1 MGGMSNASGVLYVVA
16 TPIGNLSDIS
26 RRAVEILAEVDLV
39 AAEDT
44 RHTKKL
50 LDALNIHVRAMLS
63 LHEHNERERLD
74 RMLALLEEGRRIA
87 LVSDAGTPLISDPG
101 FPLVARCREQGV
113 QVVPVPGPSAV
124 ITALSVSGL
133 PTDRFLFEGFLPR
146 TASKRQDRLGHL
158 RDFSST
164 MVFYESSHRIL
175 QTLTDMQALFGEER
189 QAVMARELTKAFETV
204 ISGTLARLVEI
215 VTADPNQ
222 QRGEFVVMVA
232 GAEARPEMLGA
243 EARRVLEAFAD
254 ELSPNRLAK
263 VAAKLYGGN
272 KRDYYQYLL
281 DRK

>member
-1 MGGMSNASGVLYVVA
+1 MAGMSNASGILYVVA

-26 RRAVEILAEVDLV
+26 RRAVEILGEVDLV

-50 LDALNIHVRAMLS
+50 LDALNIHAPAMLS

-74 RMLALLEEGRRIA
+74 HLLALLEEGRRIA

-101 FPLVARCREQGV
+101 FPLVARCREHGV
-113 QVVPVPGPSAV
+113 KVVPVPGPSAV

-146 TASKRQDRLGHL
+146 TASKRQARLDLL
-158 RDFSST
+158 RDFTST

-175 QTLTDMQALFGEER
+175 QTLTDMQHLFGEDR
-189 QAVMARELTKAFETV
+189 QAVMARELTKVFETV
-204 ISGTLARLVEI
+204 FPGTLARLVEI
-215 VTADPNQ
+215 VAADPNQ

-232 GAEARPEMLGA
+232 GAEARPERVEA
-243 EARRVLEAFAD
+243 EARRVLDAFAD

-281 DRK
+281 EKK

>member
-1 MGGMSNASGVLYVVA
+1 MAGMSNASGILFVVA

-26 RRAVEILAEVDLV
+26 RRAVEILGDVDLV

-50 LDALNIHVRAMLS
+50 LDALNIHAPAMLS

-74 RMLALLEEGRRIA
+74 QLLALLEEGRRIA

-113 QVVPVPGPSAV
+113 KVVPIPGPSAV

-146 TASKRQDRLGHL
+146 TASKRQARLGDL
-158 RDFSST
+158 RDFEST

-175 QTLTDMQALFGEER
+175 QTLTDMQQLFGDKR
-189 QAVMARELTKAFETV
+189 QAVMARELTKVFETV
-204 ISGTLARLVEI
+204 ISGTLVSLVET
-215 VTADPNQ
+215 VKADPDQ

-232 GAEARPEMLGA
+232 GAETGSETPGA
-243 EARRVLEAFAD
+243 DARRVLDAFAD

>member
-1 MGGMSNASGVLYVVA
+1 MSNGSGVLYVVA

-26 RRAVEILAEVDLV
+26 RRAIEVLGQVDLV

-50 LDALNIHVRAMLS
+50 LDALGIEVSGMLS
-63 LHEHNERERLD
+63 LHEHNERERID
-74 RMLALLEEGRRIA
+74 RILALLEEGRSIA

-101 FPLVARCREQGV
+101 FPLVARCRESGLS
-113 QVVPVPGPSAV
+113 VVPVPGPSAV

-146 TASKRQDRLGHL
+146 TASKRQARLEML
-158 RDFSST
+158 RDFEST

-175 QTLTDMQALFGEER
+175 QTLSDMQELFGDER
-189 QAVMARELTKAFETV
+189 PAVMARELTKKFETV
-204 ISGTLARLVEI
+204 VPGTLGRLVE
-215 VTADPNQ
+215 VVAADPDQ

-232 GAEARPEMLGA
+232 GAEPRQGMPDA
-243 EARRVLEAFAD
+243 EARRLLDAFAD

-263 VAAKLYGGN
+263 VVAKLYGGN
-272 KRDYYQYLL
+272 KRDYYRYLL
-281 DRK
+281 ERK

>member
-1 MGGMSNASGVLYVVA
+1 MAGMSNASGILFVVA

-26 RRAVEILAEVDLV
+26 RRAVEILGDVDLV

-50 LDALNIHVRAMLS
+50 LDALNIHAPAMLS

-74 RMLALLEEGRRIA
+74 QLLALLEEGRRIA

-113 QVVPVPGPSAV
+113 KVVPIPGPSAV

-146 TASKRQDRLGHL
+146 TASKRQARLGDL
-158 RDFSST
+158 RDFEST

-175 QTLTDMQALFGEER
+175 QTLTDMQQLFGDKR
-189 QAVMARELTKAFETV
+189 QAVMARELTKVFETV
-204 ISGTLARLVEI
+204 ISGTLVSLVET
-215 VTADPNQ
+215 VKADPDQ

-232 GAEARPEMLGA
+232 GAETGSEILGA
-243 EARRVLEAFAD
+243 DARRVLDAFAD

>member
-1 MGGMSNASGVLYVVA
+1 MAGMSNASGVLYVVA

-26 RRAVEILAEVDLV
+26 RRAVEVLGEVDLV

-50 LDALNIHVRAMLS
+50 LDALNIHVPAMLS

-74 RMLALLEEGRRIA
+74 QVLALLEEGRRIA

-101 FPLVARCREQGV
+101 FPLVTRCREHGMT
-113 QVVPVPGPSAV
+113 VVPIPGPSAV

-146 TASKRQDRLGHL
+146 TASKRQARLGHL
-158 RDFSST
+158 RDFSAT

-175 QTLTDMQALFGEER
+175 PTLTDMQQLFGEDR
-189 QAVMARELTKAFETV
+189 QAVVARELTKAFETV
-204 ISGTLARLVEI
+204 MSGTLAHLVGI
-215 VTADPNQ
+215 VSADPNQ

-232 GAEARPEMLGA
+232 GAEARPDMLGA

-263 VAAKLYGGN
+263 VAAKLFGGN

>member
-1 MGGMSNASGVLYVVA
+1 MGGMSNASGILYIVA

-26 RRAVEILAEVDLV
+26 RRAVEVLGDVDLV

-50 LDALNIHVRAMLS
+50 LDALNIHVTAMLS

-74 RMLALLEEGRRIA
+74 RLLALLEEGRRIA

-146 TASKRQDRLGHL
+146 TASKRQARLDHL
-158 RDFSST
+158 RDFEST

-175 QTLTDMQALFGEER
+175 QTLADMQQLFGAER
-189 QAVMARELTKAFETV
+189 QAVMARELTKKFETV
-204 ISGTLARLVEI
+204 LPGTLAHLVEM
-215 VTADPNQ
+215 VAADPDQ

-232 GAEARPEMLGA
+232 GAEVRPEMVSL
-243 EARRVLEAFAD
+243 EARRVLDALAD

>member
-1 MGGMSNASGVLYVVA
+1 MAGMSNASGILFVVA

-26 RRAVEILAEVDLV
+26 RRAVEILGDVDLV

-50 LDALNIHVRAMLS
+50 LDALNIHVPAMLS

-74 RMLALLEEGRRIA
+74 QLLALLEEGRRIA

-113 QVVPVPGPSAV
+113 KVVPVPGPSAV

-146 TASKRQDRLGHL
+146 TASKRQARLDHL
-158 RDFSST
+158 RDFEST

-175 QTLTDMQALFGEER
+175 QTLADMQQLFGDER
-189 QAVMARELTKAFETV
+189 QAVMARELKKKFETV
-204 ISGTLARLVEI
+204 LPGTLARLVEM
-215 VTADPNQ
+215 VAADPDQ

-232 GAEARPEMLGA
+232 GAEVRPEMVSL
-243 EARRVLEAFAD
+243 EARRVLDALAD

>member
-1 MGGMSNASGVLYVVA
+1 MAGMSNASGILYVVA

-26 RRAVEILAEVDLV
+26 RRAVEILGEVDLV

-50 LDALNIHVRAMLS
+50 LDALNIHAPAMLS

-74 RMLALLEEGRRIA
+74 HLLALLQEGRRIA

-101 FPLVARCREQGV
+101 FPLVARCREHGV
-113 QVVPVPGPSAV
+113 KVVPVPGPSAV

-146 TASKRQDRLGHL
+146 TASKRQARLDLL

-175 QTLTDMQALFGEER
+175 QTLTDMQHLFGEDR

-204 ISGTLARLVEI
+204 VPGTLARLVEI

-232 GAEARPEMLGA
+232 GAEARPEMVEA
-243 EARRVLEAFAD
+243 EARRVLDAFAD

-263 VAAKLYGGN
+263 VVAKLYGGN

-281 DRK
+281 EKK

>member
-1 MGGMSNASGVLYVVA
+1 MAGMSNASGILYVVA

-26 RRAVEILAEVDLV
+26 RRAVEILGEVDLV

-50 LDALNIHVRAMLS
+50 LDALNIHAPAMLS

-74 RMLALLEEGRRIA
+74 HLLALLEEGRRIA

-101 FPLVARCREQGV
+101 FPLVARCREHGV
-113 QVVPVPGPSAV
+113 KVVPVPGPSAV

-146 TASKRQDRLGHL
+146 TASKRQARLDL
-158 RDFSST
+158 LQDFTST

-175 QTLTDMQALFGEER
+175 QTLTDMQHLFGEDR
-189 QAVMARELTKAFETV
+189 QAVMARELTKAFETIV
-204 ISGTLARLVEI
+204 PGTLARLVEI

-232 GAEARPEMLGA
+232 GAEARPEMMEA
-243 EARRVLEAFAD
+243 EARRVLDAFAD

-281 DRK
+281 EKK